1 MDSPLAVLLRD
12 GTHAGATTRL
22 ALKVEQLSISIAKT
36 PIQIPIPR
44 STPQL
49 LDLGISRPSI
59 TISGIV
65 DNVGGDPSNSDSGFE
80 DMEKLSIGSSAQTY
94 YVPYKNFLEEK
105 LVTWVTSPSTVLQIE
120 VGDATTPTGD
130 GHTGGGVYEVA
141 VQQCQFS
148 VSPAT
153 EDRWVYSIQFVAKI
167 RNGVSF

>member
-1 MDSPLAVLLRD
+1 MDAPLAVLLRD

-22 ALKVEQLSISIAKT
+22 ALKVEQLSISISKT

-44 STPQL
+44 SSPQL

-65 DNVGGDPSNSDSGFE
+65 DNVGGDPSNSDSGFQ
-80 DMEKLSIGSSAQTY
+80 DMEKMVVSSQTY

-105 LVTWVTSPSTVLQIE
+105 LITWVTSPSTVIQIE
-120 VGDATTPTGD
+120 VGDATTPTGE
-130 GHTGGGVYEVA
+130 GHTGGGVYEVG
-141 VQQCQFS
+141 VQQVQFS

>member
-12 GTHAGATTRL
+12 GSHANATTRL
-22 ALKVEQLSISIAKT
+22 ALKVEQLSISISKT

-44 STPQL
+44 STPQI

-65 DNVGGDPSNSDSGFE
+65 DNVGGDPSNSDSGFQ
-80 DMEKLSIGSSAQTY
+80 DMEKMSVNSQTY
-94 YVPYKNFLEEK
+94 YIPYKNFLEEK
-105 LVTWVTSPSTVLQIE
+105 LITWVTSPSVVIQVE

-130 GHTGGGVYEVA
+130 GHTGGGIYEVG
-141 VQQCQFS
+141 VQTAQFS

-167 RNGVSF
+167 RTGVSF

>member
-1 MDSPLAVLLRD
+1 MDAPLSVLLRD

-22 ALKVEQLSISIAKT
+22 ALKAEQVSISVAKT

-44 STPQL
+44 GEPLL

-80 DMEKLSIGSSAQTY
+80 DMEKLSIGASAQTY
-94 YVPYKNFLEEK
+94 YIPYKNFLEEK
-105 LVTWVTSPSTVLQIE
+105 IVTWVASSIAALQIE
-120 VGDATTPTGD
+120 IGDATTPTGE
-130 GHTGGGVYEVA
+130 GHTGGGIYKVA
-141 VQQCQFS
+141 VQQAQFS

-153 EDRWVYSIQFVAKI
+153 EDRWVYSLQFAAVTRTGI
-167 RNGVSF
+167 SF